1 MGDKPR
7 IRMLTKLIYVSD
19 FRNTLRKKTANY
31 VHGSPQREMLYAV
44 MDWLDKE
51 PIADAEPVRHG
62 KWIENGDDDMDAG
75 MWHCSECG
83 HEIYSDLALI
93 EEMQEQ
99 GYALFCEHCGAKM
112 DKEAEK

>member
-31 VHGSPQREMLYAV
+31 AHGSPQREMLYAV

-51 PIADAEPVRHG
+51 PIADAEPVRHARW
-62 KWIENGDDDMDAG
+62 KYFHKQNRAVCTS
-75 MWHCSECG
+75 CSFERNLDTDFGRAVSCPN
-83 HEIYSDLALI
+83 
-93 EEMQEQ
+93 
-99 GYALFCEHCGAKM
+99 CGAKM
-112 DKEAEK
+112 DMEAEK